1 MCFRLVRLDMD
12 RYIYMARASF
22 LLRVLLWRGLRSYWY
37 MWFDMTWC
45 IYGSGLVFAVVYCGA
60 DFVLIADSAV
70 ARTSFLLLHIWL
82 EIWLDTYMTR
92 ASFLLWF
99 TVARISFL
107 LRVLLWCGLCSYC
120 CIYGSIHGCGL
131 LWRGLRS
138 YCGFCCG
145 ADFVLI
151 AAYMT
156 RYMAWYIYGSG
167 FVFAV
172 VTVARTSFLLRVLL
186 WRGLCSCYCIY
197 GLIYGLIHIWTGP
210 RFCCGLLWRGLCS
223 CCGVCCGAD
232 FVLAATYMARYI
244 YIYMAR
250 ASFLLVV
257 VYCGADFVL
266 VAGFAVARTS
276 FLLLHIWLDIWL
288 DTYVARASFLL
299 WFTVA
304 RTSYL
309 LRALVW
315 RPLRTRDSLL
325 CTSTTNTNFCI
336 YL

>member
-60 DFVLIADSAV
+60 DFVLIAGSAV

-82 EIWLDTYMTR
+82 DIWLDTYMAR

-244 YIYMAR
+244 YIYTWLGLR
-250 ASFLLVV
+250 SCLSWFT
-257 VYCGADFVL
+257 
-266 VAGFAVARTS
+266 VARTS
-276 FLLLHIWLDIWL
+276 FLLR
-288 DTYVARASFLL
+288 VLL
-299 WFTVA
+299 W
-304 RTSYL
+304 RG
-309 LRALVW
+309 LRSCYCIYDSIYDLIHMWLGPRFCCGSLW
-315 RPLRTRDSLL
+315 RGLRTCWGL
-325 CTSTTNTNFCI
+325 
-336 YL
+336 